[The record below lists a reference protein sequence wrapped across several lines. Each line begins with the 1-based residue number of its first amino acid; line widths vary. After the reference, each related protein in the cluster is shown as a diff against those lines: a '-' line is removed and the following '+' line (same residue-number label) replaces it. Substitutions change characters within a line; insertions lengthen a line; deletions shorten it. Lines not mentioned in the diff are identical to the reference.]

1 MQEALRDAEARA
13 TDEMREGV
21 ALAQREVG
29 GVVYRVPAVNVPSL
43 REKLDK
49 LIKRAA
55 KNGLGEISYRVDP
68 EVERIER
75 TIDPMVAMVELGY
88 VPPRV
93 QTFRYVALDASVL
106 QLGGWSLLATLSVEP
121 GGVMVSKVP
130 GSDSKDLGAYATEAT
145 ASLCDHCGLA
155 RKRTETFLV
164 EDESGAVKQVGRNCL
179 ADFLGTDPHTMVRW
193 MTYISDAV
201 SAIDEEGSYG
211 GGSVGNYI
219 GTEEYLTHVCTAI
232 RTTGWIGA
240 SEDYK
245 GTPTKMAAIY
255 NIENYGK
262 KDKWGKD
269 MFEHTTDADAE
280 RAAEALAWARETLRD
295 GRSDFDRNM
304 FVAANG
310 EIIPR
315 KGLGVLAYVPVA
327 HAKALER
334 EIERAER
341 ARTDAESQY
350 VGEVKERLELA
361 LTVTAIY
368 EYAGD
373 YGTTF
378 ITTLRDESGNVY
390 KWFGSYELER
400 GRTYTGKWTVKG
412 HEEYKGTKQTA
423 INRPAQLELKEEVA
437 A

>member
-29 GVVYRVPAVNVPSL
+29 GVVYRVPAVNLPYL

-49 LIKRAA
+49 LIRRAA

-130 GSDSKDLGAYATEAT
+130 GSDSKDLGAYAREET

-155 RKRTETFLV
+155 RRRTETFLV
-164 EDESGAVKQVGRNCL
+164 EDESGAIRQVGRNCL

-201 SAIDEEGSYG
+201 SAIGEEGSYG
-211 GGSVGNYI
+211 GSQRDWI
-219 GTEEYLTHVCTAI
+219 ETEEYLTHVCAMI

-240 SEDYK
+240 SEEYK
-245 GTPTKMAAIY
+245 GEPTKRSALY
-255 NIENYGK
+255 NISNYGK

-269 MFEHTTDADAE
+269 IFVHTADADAE
-280 RAAEALAWARETLRD
+280 RAAEALAWARETLAD

-310 EIIPR
+310 EVIPR

-341 ARTDAESQY
+341 ARSDAESEY
-350 VGEVKERLELA
+350 VGQAKDRLD
-361 LTVTAIY
+361 LTLKVTAIY
-368 EYAGD
+368 EHAGD

-378 ITTLRDESGNVY
+378 ITTLRDEAGNVF

-400 GRTYTGKWTVKG
+400 GETYTGKWTVKG
-412 HEEYKGTKQTA
+412 HEEYKGVKQTA
-423 INRPAQLELKEEVA
+423 INRPAKLEQTEEVA